1 MGTISISH
9 SWNCRIFILFSTTI
23 MCLVFTTFLIR
34 YNGDPSKKNHQSSTS
49 TSSIFNYF
57 KLKEIFYQRKQN
69 LQNICQKYSHPL
81 ISEYAIA
88 SAELGQYN
96 PYGKFERF
104 YEFKDQHF
112 SMCTI
117 PKVASTS
124 QTELFMRVAKSEY
137 GTGHRN
143 GENWIADQHIRN
155 ATQESLSKNYR
166 TMVVRHPFE
175 RLLSAYLWF
184 LGKYKVHKTKP
195 PNAYILYCYYYF
207 FHKQNKNN

>member
-9 SWNCRIFILFSTTI
+9 SWNCRIFILFSATV

-34 YNGDPSKKNHQSSTS
+34 NGDQSTKKNHQSYS

-57 KLKEIFYQRKQN
+57 KLKEMFYRRKQN
-69 LQNICQKYSHPL
+69 LQKMCQKYSQPL
-81 ISEYAIA
+81 INEYEIA
-88 SAELGQYN
+88 RAEIGQYN
-96 PYGKFERF
+96 PHGKFERF

-124 QTELFMRVAKSEY
+124 QTELYMRVAKSEY
-137 GTGHRN
+137 GTNHKN
-143 GENWIADQHIRN
+143 GENWKAEEHIRN
-155 ATQESLSKNYR
+155 VTQESLSQNYR

-184 LGKYKVHKTKP
+184 LGTT
-195 PNAYILYCYYYF
+195 
-207 FHKQNKNN
+207 